1 MSARRIPLLSYV
13 FMKILEM
20 KPATYDRHMDRASR
34 GHVFKAKQAVAE
46 EVTPGSYVLDIGCGT
61 GDLARMMIERDC
73 IVDGFD
79 MSPAMIMAAE
89 ERIETEH
96 LARKFSARQI
106 GVEGMDGIAA
116 ETYDAIVSMLV
127 FSELNDDERCF
138 ALQQA
143 QRILR
148 PGGIIIIA
156 DEVVPQTGCR
166 RILQSIIRLPLFAIT
181 YIIATGVT
189 RPLADLA
196 GDMARAGVTIVK
208 EVRSH
213 GDSFAM
219 IVGRKKGEGEP

>member
-1 MSARRIPLLSYV
+1 
-13 FMKILEM
+13 MKILEM

-34 GHVFKAKQAVAE
+34 GRVIKAKQAVAE
-46 EVTPGSYVLDIGCGT
+46 EVTQGSYVLDIGCGT

-79 MSPAMIMAAE
+79 MSSAMVMAAE
-89 ERIETEH
+89 ERIKTEH
-96 LARKFSARQI
+96 LEGKFSARRM
-106 GVEGMDGIAA
+106 GVEGMDGITE
-116 ETYDAIVSMLV
+116 ETYDAIVSTLA

-138 ALQQA
+138 VLQQA
-143 QRILR
+143 RRILR

-189 RPLADLA
+189 HPLANLA
-196 GDMARAGVTIVK
+196 GEMIRAGFTIEK
-208 EVRSH
+208 EARSH

-219 IVGRKKGEGEP
+219 VVCRKKDEGEP